1 MELNNY
7 DSFAAHLRE
16 LDEQRSQARIQVL
29 AEIQRLVELIDAQP
43 SEIRFSNKKRSRA
56 GSKPRGP
63 RKKQTEVTA

>member
-16 LDEQRSQARIQVL
+16 LEEQRSQARIQVL

-43 SEIRFSNKKRSRA
+43 SEIRFSSRKRSRA
-56 GSKPRGP
+56 GSKPRGA
-63 RKKQTEVTA
+63 RKKHEEVTA

>member
-63 RKKQTEVTA
+63 SKKQTEVTA